1 MHHGSWPLR
10 LGSIVLLAAEAMAAR
25 QQPKDLPEAPAP
37 KQEPAHKHDST
48 LQATFQ
54 IMGRRSV
61 FFPDLAASPGPLSS
75 KQKLELFAGKSL
87 APSRFLSSALARN
100 SSLLGRRRYWGDSV
114 SELFGFGLEALD
126 L

>member
-1 MHHGSWPLR
+1 MHYGSWPLR
-10 LGSIVLLAAEAMAAR
+10 LGSILLLAAEAMAAR

-114 SELFGFGLEALD
+114 SELF
-126 L
+126 